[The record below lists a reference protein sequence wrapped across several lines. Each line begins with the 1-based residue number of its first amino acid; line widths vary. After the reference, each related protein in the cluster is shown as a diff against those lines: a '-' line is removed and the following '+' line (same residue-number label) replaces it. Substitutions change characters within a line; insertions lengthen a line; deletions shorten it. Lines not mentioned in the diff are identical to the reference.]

1 MQHSDHYAVAQTNP
15 SVADLLLRVSGEKL
29 TNARIIEREFTAA
42 GFKPPVVAAAII
54 NAIAESGLRNDAVG
68 DAGASVG
75 LFQLH
80 ERGGGRGMS
89 NQDRMDPVKNT
100 RRIIEEAK
108 DARNFMQLVNSGE
121 TDVKKLAAA
130 FSTYVERPADKPGNE
145 IKRAAM
151 VDTYFGSNVSLILGA
166 RSGAPL
172 WLWVAL
178 PVASLSLLGLIYVLS
193 RRGSDDT
200 Y

>member
-1 MQHSDHYAVAQTNP
+1 
-15 SVADLLLRVSGEKL
+15 
-29 TNARIIEREFTAA
+29 
-42 GFKPPVVAAAII
+42 
-54 NAIAESGLRNDAVG
+54 
-68 DAGASVG
+68 
-75 LFQLH
+75 
-80 ERGGGRGMS
+80 MS

-151 VDTYFGSNVSLILGA
+151 VDTYFGSNVSLIPGA

>member
-1 MQHSDHYAVAQTNP
+1 MQHYGHYAVAQTNP

-80 ERGGGRGMS
+80 ERGGGHGMS
-89 NQDRMDPVKNT
+89 SQERMDPVKNT
-100 RRIIEEAK
+100 RRIIEQAQK
-108 DARNFMQLVNSGE
+108 ARNFMQMVNSGE

-151 VDTYFGSNVSLILGA
+151 VDTYFGSNVSLIPGA
-166 RSGAPL
+166 RSGASL